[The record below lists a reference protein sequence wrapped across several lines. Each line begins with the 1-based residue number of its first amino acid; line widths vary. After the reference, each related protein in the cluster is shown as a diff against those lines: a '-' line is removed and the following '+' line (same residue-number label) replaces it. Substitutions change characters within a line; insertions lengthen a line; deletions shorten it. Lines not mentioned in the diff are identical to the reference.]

1 MCRPVCVARRH
12 EMATSQAESLLE
24 HLTHLPTTTT
34 TTDPAQRH
42 LEAEYESNADDN
54 SVKST
59 TINGN
64 GNKRAAEEEA
74 QGQGKKKAKKSSG
87 DTKPKASSQA
97 NALQDVRQSG
107 RERRRKKLS
116 PEEVRK
122 IRGLAEGLMYMHA
135 VQETPDLMG
144 DLSELRESLSQNRRG
159 RIDRDTLVRLEEGLC
174 AYADKM
180 RGQLR
185 EGDKAFRRYKAQVDD
200 ASTEY
205 QNVCVT
211 LNKELGKVVASLGE
225 QRERLAAQARVWS
238 TRKGFSKA
246 IKEEGQT
253 LGKLV
258 NVMQVCGGAA
268 S

>member
-1 MCRPVCVARRH
+1 
-12 EMATSQAESLLE
+12 MATSQAESLLE
-24 HLTHLPTTTT
+24 HLTHLPTTST

-42 LEAEYESNADDN
+42 LEAEYESNADDG

-59 TINGN
+59 TNIINGN
-64 GNKRAAEEEA
+64 GHKRAAEEEA
-74 QGQGKKKAKKSSG
+74 QGQGKKKAKKASG
-87 DTKPKASSQA
+87 DTKPKASSS

-258 NVMQVCGGAA
+258 NVMQVGEPAV
-268 S
+268 

>member
-1 MCRPVCVARRH
+1 
-12 EMATSQAESLLE
+12 MATSQAESLLE
-24 HLTHLPTTTT
+24 HLTHTPPTDQP
-34 TTDPAQRH
+34 DPAQRH
-42 LEAEYESNADDN
+42 LEAEYESNADDG
-54 SVKST
+54 SVKS
-59 TINGN
+59 ISHSNGTSN
-64 GNKRAAEEEA
+64 GNKREAEEEA
-74 QGQGKKKAKKSSG
+74 PGPGKKKAKKAGNG
-87 DTKPKASSQA
+87 DTKPKASSG

-135 VQETPDLMG
+135 VQETPDLMS

-159 RIDRDTLVRLEEGLC
+159 RIERETLVRLEEGLC

-258 NVMQVCGGAA
+258 NVMQVCEPA
-268 S
+268 SLRCGSDVV